1 MIPIYKPVI
10 SNKAR
15 KFVKDCMDTTWISS
29 QGKYI
34 NKFENS
40 LAKFHE
46 MKYCV
51 ATSNCTTALHLSIL
65 SLGLKKGDE
74 VICSALSF
82 IAPAN
87 MVLLSNLKLVLVD
100 IDPVTLN
107 IDENKIE
114 EKISNKTRAI
124 IVVHQFGHS
133 ANMQKIIQLKKKYNL
148 KIIEDNA
155 ESIGGKFRKKLN
167 GTMGDL
173 STLSFFANKIITTG
187 EGGAVLTNNKKL
199 YLKCLEMR
207 DHGMDRNKRYFHKF
221 LGFNYRMTN
230 LQAAIGFS
238 QINEI
243 KTILRKRDYQMKYY
257 YKVLSKN
264 KNYKLREFKNWCQPV
279 HWLTT
284 IILNKKELRN
294 KLITFLNK
302 KKIDCRQMVNPINDA
317 LHVRKIIKKKYP
329 IADYI
334 SKRAVHLPSGLDL
347 DKKDINHIAS
357 TLNSFFSK

>member
-302 KKIDCRQMVNPINDA
+302 KK
-317 LHVRKIIKKKYP
+317 
-329 IADYI
+329 
-334 SKRAVHLPSGLDL
+334 
-347 DKKDINHIAS
+347 
-357 TLNSFFSK
+357 